1 VRFITVEGIEG
12 SGKSTLLLG
21 LAAWLGAR
29 GAEVVVTREP
39 GGTALGD
46 RLRALFVDPGLAIDP
61 LAEAFV
67 VNASR
72 AEHVARVIEPALREG
87 RFVLCDRFADA
98 TIAYQGYG
106 RGVDLASLHALARIA
121 THGRE
126 PDLTFLLDVGARVSQ
141 ARLAERERATGVGA
155 DRLEREDAA
164 FHERVRSGYLAL
176 ARDDPRFVTLDGAQ
190 APGAVLQAATT
201 VLAEKYRI

>member
-1 VRFITVEGIEG
+1 ML
-12 SGKSTLLLG
+12 SG
-21 LAAWLGAR
+21 LAEWLAAR

-39 GGTALGD
+39 GGTPLGD
-46 RLRALFVDPGLAIDP
+46 RLRALFVEPGLTIDP

-106 RGVDLASLHALARIA
+106 RGVDIASLRALARIA
-121 THGRE
+121 TSGRE
-126 PDLTFLLDVGARVSQ
+126 PDLTFLLDVSAAVSQ
-141 ARLAERERATGVGA
+141 TRLTGRQRATGVGA
-155 DRLEREDAA
+155 DRLEREGTA
-164 FHERVRSGYLAL
+164 FHERVRAGYLAL
-176 ARDDPRFVTLDGAQ
+176 ARGDPRFVTLDGVR
-190 APGAVLQAATT
+190 PPDAVLQAATA
-201 VLAEKYRI
+201 VLAEKYGV

>member
-1 VRFITVEGIEG
+1 
-12 SGKSTLLLG
+12 LLSG
-21 LAAWLGAR
+21 LAEWLAAR

-39 GGTALGD
+39 GGTPLGD
-46 RLRALFVDPGLAIDP
+46 RLRALFVEPGLTIDP

-106 RGVDLASLHALARIA
+106 RGVDIASLRALARIA
-121 THGRE
+121 TSGRE
-126 PDLTFLLDVGARVSQ
+126 PDLTFLLDVSAAVSQ
-141 ARLAERERATGVGA
+141 TRLTGRQRATGVGA
-155 DRLEREDAA
+155 DRLEREGTA
-164 FHERVRSGYLAL
+164 FHERVRAGYLAL
-176 ARDDPRFVTLDGAQ
+176 ARGDPRFVTLDGVR
-190 APGAVLQAATT
+190 PPDAVLQAATA
-201 VLAEKYRI
+201 VLAEKYGV

>member
-1 VRFITVEGIEG
+1 
-12 SGKSTLLLG
+12 
-21 LAAWLGAR
+21 LAEWLAAR

-39 GGTALGD
+39 GGTPLGD
-46 RLRALFVDPGLAIDP
+46 RLRALFVEPGLTIDP

-106 RGVDLASLHALARIA
+106 RGVDIASLRALARIA
-121 THGRE
+121 TSGRE
-126 PDLTFLLDVGARVSQ
+126 PDLTFLLDVSAAVSQ
-141 ARLAERERATGVGA
+141 TRLTGRQRATGVGA
-155 DRLEREDAA
+155 DRLEREGTA
-164 FHERVRSGYLAL
+164 FHERVRAGYLAL
-176 ARDDPRFVTLDGAQ
+176 ARGDPRFVTLDGVR
-190 APGAVLQAATT
+190 PPDAVLQAATA
-201 VLAEKYRI
+201 VLAEKYGV